1 MLELGFFIA
10 VFIAAAMV
18 WKTLEIAQPQSVREI
33 RITGVD
39 YYHSQG
45 KRFWDNYNPK
55 KDLLFIVSDNRVMH
69 EINPENYIGAHP
81 QDLSVQYKNGNEIE
95 TIALEKFL
103 GPPNC
108 IRVNHK
114 IIINQF

>member
-1 MLELGFFIA
+1 MLIVIFSLA
-10 VFIAAAMV
+10 LMAALLLLWGAIDSAHP
-18 WKTLEIAQPQSVREI
+18 KQFREI

-45 KRFWDNYNPK
+45 RRFWDNYNPK
-55 KDLLFIVSDNRVMH
+55 RDLVLVVNRQEVIH
-69 EINPENYIGAHP
+69 EINPDNVIGTSL
-81 QDLSVQYKNGNEIE
+81 QERVIQYRDEGSIKTLAVER
-95 TIALEKFL
+95 FL